1 LDDPLAQAKAL
12 GPGPVGRAGRQAEG
26 RDGIDHAVEG
36 PARIAMCR
44 VGAVHPAARRVRGRP
59 RGAPMKRFRAGT
71 RRASR
76 RGVGDPRV
84 AYLLYGTLAAA
95 YGLSVW
101 SIIRQRHRGER
112 APTRATAPEIAPHEA
127 LAQQR
132 ASWARFP
139 S

>member
-1 LDDPLAQAKAL
+1 VQ
-12 GPGPVGRAGRQAEG
+12 R
-26 RDGIDHAVEG
+26 
-36 PARIAMCR
+36 
-44 VGAVHPAARRVRGRP
+44 GAVHPAAHPARGQTP
-59 RGAPMKRFRAGT
+59 GTPMRRFRAGT

-101 SIIRQRHRGER
+101 AIIRQRRRGER

-132 ASWARFP
+132 AS
-139 S
+139 